1 MNPRTFSSRNPKS
14 EIRNPKE
21 IRSPKSEAGRPACHR
36 VILGPPGG
44 LAACFGSWIPA
55 SRALAAAI
63 LLFSIFAAPA
73 ADLSKLVAEASKYQ
87 SGLSAE
93 PLRQIEQLVRDS
105 AGSLARRVEL
115 EAALIKLLAPSATF
129 EVRRFACQ
137 QLAVVGT
144 DVCLPAL
151 AELLKTDDTVGIACL
166 ALGNIPSPR
175 VDELLRNALL
185 TTPGTN
191 RIPVIDALGNRRD
204 GEAAKSIA
212 NLVEYRRRPVA
223 EAAIL
228 ALGKIA
234 NKTAL
239 EALAT
244 LRQDTNA
251 ATVQVAARASLV
263 AADHVAASDPKTAV
277 AIYEELVRPAQ
288 PAHVRRAAF
297 EAMLRLDTRGA
308 EKRMLVALHGADM
321 TLKPSAIAAVRTLP
335 ARNASV
341 TFGKE
346 LARLQPAEQLL
357 LIDALAARGDAGART
372 VIQGQVAAANPT
384 VRRAAIR
391 ALGSLGDASTVPVLT
406 KALAANPTEE
416 DRQAV
421 EAALVNLKGGDA
433 VDRALSAA
441 LKEKTAVARASIVSV
456 LGKRG
461 SRGAVQALL
470 TEAES
475 TDTAIAQSAFQAL
488 GRVAGANDL
497 EALADRLLHLK
508 APAARDA
515 AENALTKTLARTTDA
530 DQRTAAVCGGLKK
543 ADDLD
548 TRLSFI
554 RLLPACGTAAAL
566 ERLTAAASETDVRVS
581 NVGVRTLAEWP
592 DASAWDALA
601 KICRQPG
608 SDLHRTLALRALVR
622 LAGDENARPS
632 PALIERYRTL
642 LAGAKSDDDRKLI
655 LGALSGCAH
664 PDALALSLPLLSN
677 PALKSEASLAV
688 KKIAEAVKDK
698 HPQAAQEALEKLK

>member
-1 MNPRTFSSRNPKS
+1 MVFS
-14 EIRNPKE
+14 
-21 IRSPKSEAGRPACHR
+21 
-36 VILGPPGG
+36 
-44 LAACFGSWIPA
+44 
-55 SRALAAAI
+55 AAI
-63 LLFSIFAAPA
+63 LLISILAAPA
-73 ADLSKLVAEASKYQ
+73 ADLSKLVADASKYQ

-115 EAALIKLLAPSATF
+115 EAALIKMLAPGSTF
-129 EVRRFACQ
+129 EARRFACQ

-144 DVCLPAL
+144 ETCLPAL
-151 AELLKTDDTVGIACL
+151 AEMLKTDDTVGIACL

-175 VDELLRNALL
+175 VDVLLRNALL

-204 GEAAKSIA
+204 GEAARSIA
-212 NLVEYRRRPVA
+212 NLVEYRKRPVA
-223 EAAIL
+223 EAAIA

-234 NKTAL
+234 NKPAL

-251 ATVQVAARASLV
+251 ATLQLAARASLV
-263 AADHVAASDPKTAV
+263 AADRVAASDPKTAV

-288 PAHVRRAAF
+288 PAYVRRAAF
-297 EAMLRLDTRGA
+297 EGMLRLDAKGA
-308 EKRMLVALHGADM
+308 EKRMLVALHGADT
-321 TLKPSAIAAVRTLP
+321 TLKPSAIAAVRTLQT
-335 ARNASV
+335 RNASV

-346 LARLQPAEQLL
+346 LPRLQLAEQVQ

-372 VIQGQVAAANPT
+372 VIQGQTAAPTPT

-391 ALGSLGDASTVPVLT
+391 ALGNLGDASAVPVLT
-406 KALAANPTEE
+406 KALATNPTDEE
-416 DRQAV
+416 RQTV
-421 EAALVNLKGGDA
+421 EAALVSLKGGDA
-433 VDRALSAA
+433 VDRALSAS
-441 LKEKTAVARASIVSV
+441 LKQKSAVPRASIVAV

-470 TEAES
+470 IEAES
-475 TDTAIAQSAFQAL
+475 ADTAIAQSAFQAL
-488 GRVAGANDL
+488 GRVAGTEDL
-497 EALADRLLHLK
+497 EALVDKLLHLK
-508 APAARDA
+508 APAAREA
-515 AENALTKTLARTTDA
+515 AEDAIAKTLARTTDA
-530 DQRTAAVCGGLKK
+530 DKRTAAVCGGLKK
-543 ADDLD
+543 ANELD

-554 RLLPACGTAAAL
+554 RLLPACGSAAAL
-566 ERLTAAASETDVRVS
+566 DQLTAAASETDARVN
-581 NVGVRTLAEWP
+581 NVGVRALAEWP
-592 DASAWDALA
+592 DANAWDALT
-601 KICRQPG
+601 KIYRQPG
-608 SDLHRTLALRALVR
+608 SELHRTLALRALVR

-642 LAGAKSDDDRKLI
+642 LAGAKSDDDRKLV

-664 PDALALSLPLLSN
+664 PDALSLALPLLSN

-688 KKIAEAVKDK
+688 RKIAEAIKDK